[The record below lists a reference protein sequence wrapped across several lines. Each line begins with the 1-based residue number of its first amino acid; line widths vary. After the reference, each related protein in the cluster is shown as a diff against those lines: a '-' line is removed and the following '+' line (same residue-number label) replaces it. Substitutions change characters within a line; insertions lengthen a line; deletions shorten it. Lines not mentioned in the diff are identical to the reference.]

1 MPGYTQVILKKGKDE
16 AVRRFH
22 PWVFSGAIAE
32 IKGKYQEGDIVEVCS
47 SSLQYL
53 ATGYLL
59 SGTIAIKL
67 FSFKQEIINDAF
79 WKAKLKAAFL
89 IRKQLG
95 LVDNPQTNAYRLVH
109 NEGDS
114 FPGLIIDIYGSLAV
128 FQAHSVGM
136 YLLRDSI
143 VKGLS
148 SLFGSKLTAI
158 YDKSSESLRKMTDFK
173 VDDGF
178 LFGEGEDF
186 EVLENGYRFLVN
198 PAAGQKTGFFLDQ
211 RENRALISRYASK
224 AKVLNMF
231 GYTGG
236 FSVYAA
242 AAGAKTVHTI
252 DSSRPAIEMADKN
265 IALNGIKKG
274 VHKGIIA
281 DAKEYLQEME
291 DGSYDLIILDP
302 PAYAKNLD
310 ARKKAL
316 SGYRTINALA
326 FRKIAPGGIIFT
338 FSCSQVVDRQMFF
351 SAVTAAAIDAGRKVR
366 VIHQLSQPADHPIN
380 IFHQEGEY
388 LKGLVL
394 SVE

>member
-22 PWVFSGAIAE
+22 PWVFSGAIGE
-32 IKGKYQEGDIVEVCS
+32 IKGKYQEGDIVEVFS

-67 FSFKQEIINDAF
+67 FSFQQEIINDAF

-128 FQAHSVGM
+128 IQAHSVGM

-178 LFGEGEDF
+178 LLGEGEDF
-186 EVLENGYRFLVN
+186 EVLENGNRFMVN

-224 AKVLNMF
+224 ANVLNMF

-274 VHKGIIA
+274 VHKGIVA

-310 ARKKAL
+310 SRKKAL
-316 SGYRTINALA
+316 SGYRTINALV
-326 FRKIAPGGIIFT
+326 FKKIAPGGIIFT

-394 SVE
+394 YVE

>member
-16 AVRRFH
+16 AIRRFH
-22 PWVFSGAIAE
+22 PWVFSGAIGE
-32 IKGKYQEGDIVEVCS
+32 IKGKYQEGDIVEVFS

-67 FSFKQEIINDAF
+67 FSFNQEIINDAF
-79 WKAKLKAAFL
+79 WKAKLKSAFL

-128 FQAHSVGM
+128 IQAHSVGM

-178 LFGEGEDF
+178 LFGAGEEF
-186 EVLENGYRFLVN
+186 EVLENGNKFLVN
-198 PAAGQKTGFFLDQ
+198 PVSGQKTGFFLDQ
-211 RENRALISRYASK
+211 RENRALISRYAPK

-265 IALNGIKKG
+265 ISLNGIKKG
-274 VHKGIIA
+274 VHKGIVA
-281 DAKEYLQEME
+281 DAKEYLQQTE

-326 FRKIAPGGIIFT
+326 FKKIAPGGILFT

-394 SVE
+394 SIE